1 MTTVNVD
8 GMELE
13 LAKCTL
19 RTMERLDE
27 VGKTQ
32 ALRAKAEKMYAL
44 MEELVDGVISEVVDG
59 EDYESCDICKLVNVY
74 NAVNDGY
81 RADMNR
87 SQADM
92 LERNMAKVA
101 DMSEKVERMTRATE
115 KLKAVKPVK

>member
-1 MTTVNVD
+1 MTTVNVN
-8 GMELE
+8 GIHLE

-44 MEELVDGVISEVVDG
+44 MEELVEGGISEVVDG

-87 SQADM
+87 SQTDM

-115 KLKAVKPVK
+115 KMKSIKTVK

>member
-1 MTTVNVD
+1 MTAVNVD
-8 GMELE
+8 GMTLE

-44 MEELVDGVISEVVDG
+44 MDEIVEGGISDVVDG
-59 EDYESCDICKLVNVY
+59 DTYETCDLCKLVNVY

-87 SQADM
+87 SQTEM

-115 KLKAVKPVK
+115 KMKVVKPVK

>member
-8 GMELE
+8 GIHLE

-44 MEELVDGVISEVVDG
+44 MEELVEGGISEVVDG

-87 SQADM
+87 SQTDM

-115 KLKAVKPVK
+115 KMKSIKTVK

>member
-1 MTTVNVD
+1 MTTVNVN
-8 GMELE
+8 GMTLE

-19 RTMERLDE
+19 RTMEKLDE

-44 MEELVDGVISEVVDG
+44 MDSIVDGGIADVVDG
-59 EDYESCDICKLVNVY
+59 DSYETCDLCKLVNVY
-74 NAVNDGY
+74 NAANDGY

-87 SQADM
+87 SQTEM

-101 DMSEKVERMTRATE
+101 DMSEKVERMTRATD
-115 KLKAVKPVK
+115 KLKQVRPAN